1 MKRYYTSILNYL
13 MEAKAVI
20 SEIEM
25 EITVDRSEM
34 MQELRDRNCEVIFR
48 KVDGTERTMICTL
61 NESAIDNGDTAKRE
75 VKSRN
80 DNVLAV
86 WDVEN
91 KGWRS
96 FRIDSVI
103 SFT

>member
-1 MKRYYTSILNYL
+1 

-25 EITVDRSEM
+25 EIAVNRSEM
-34 MQELRDRNCEVIFR
+34 IQELHNRDCQVIFR

-61 NESAIDNGDTAKRE
+61 NESVIDNGDTAKRE

-86 WDVEN
+86 
-91 KGWRS
+91 S
-96 FRIDSVI
+96 APLLY
-103 SFT
+103 

>member
-1 MKRYYTSILNYL
+1 

-34 MQELRDRNCEVIFR
+34 IQELHDRNCKVIFR

-61 NESAIDNGDTAKRE
+61 NEGAIDNGDIAKRE

-80 DNVLAV
+80 DNVIAV

-96 FRIDSVI
+96 FRVDSVI
-103 SFT
+103 SFS

>member
-80 DNVLAV
+80 DNVVAV

-96 FRIDSVI
+96 FRIDSVT